1 MCSNTLLNMT
11 RCLHYVPSL
20 SEQEAQMFFEF
31 CQRKKMNINMSP
43 NEHHMKNK
51 VSLALA
57 LISNSFKA
65 FSPFSHTLVKEI
77 N

>member
-1 MCSNTLLNMT
+1 
-11 RCLHYVPSL
+11 
-20 SEQEAQMFFEF
+20 
-31 CQRKKMNINMSP
+31 MSP

-77 N
+77 NWLQTVDLAH